1 VIAHVV
7 LLQPRETLSVEDRRA
22 ALDALGKSAASV
34 PGIARF
40 RIGRRVRHG
49 LPGYEQQ
56 MAQNY
61 EFALVL
67 EFETIDALTAYL
79 TAPAHAVLGQLFTT
93 ATSAALAYDYDMRE
107 AGELGAVADD
117 WLRRPGA

>member
-7 LLQPRETLSVEDRRA
+7 LLRPRETLTPEERRA
-22 ALDALGKSAASV
+22 ALDVVSRSAASV

-56 MAQNY
+56 MAEDY

-67 EFETIDALTAYL
+67 EFESIDALTGYL
-79 TAPAHAVLGQLFTT
+79 TAPAHGALAGLFTS
-93 ATSAALAYDYDMRE
+93 ATSAALAYDYDLRE
-107 AGELGAVADD
+107 AGELESIADD
-117 WLRRPGA
+117 WLRRP

>member
-1 VIAHVV
+1 MISHLV
-7 LLQPRETLSVEDRRA
+7 LLQPRETLSVDERRS
-22 ALDALGKSAASV
+22 ALDALAKSAASV

-61 EFALVL
+61 EFALIL

-79 TAPAHAVLGQLFTT
+79 TAPAHDVLGQLFAT

-107 AGELGAVADD
+107 AGEVGAVADD
-117 WLRRPGA
+117 WLRRP